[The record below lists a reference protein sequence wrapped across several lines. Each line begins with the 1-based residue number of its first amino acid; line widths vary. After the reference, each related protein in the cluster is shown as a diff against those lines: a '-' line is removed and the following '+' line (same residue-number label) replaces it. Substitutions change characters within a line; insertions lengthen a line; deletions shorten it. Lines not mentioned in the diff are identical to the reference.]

1 MTNVKVY
8 ISLEEVG
15 AGERMERGMVRGG
28 GGGGEKEKKNRGEG
42 AAEEM
47 PCIPLSAQRKP
58 QREREGEGR
67 KRQKRERNTGNG
79 GGEEKDM
86 GWAGIRP
93 PHVKIDRDG
102 KGGVYKR
109 RNDVLDS
116 SPPPL
121 WS

>member
-1 MTNVKVY
+1 
-8 ISLEEVG
+8 
-15 AGERMERGMVRGG
+15 
-28 GGGGEKEKKNRGEG
+28 
-42 AAEEM
+42 M
-47 PCIPLSAQRKP
+47 PCIPLSGQRKP
-58 QREREGEGR
+58 QRDREGEGR

-93 PHVKIDRDG
+93 PHVKTDRDR